1 MLNPAAVA
9 KIASETAVVN
19 RLSTWIIAMVTRR
32 RAARTVKD
40 QPLDPSHGH
49 PAQENALPS
58 GLERLLDGANCV
70 LLREPLSGVLGV
82 HREDRAECSNERRR

>member
-19 RLSTWIIAMVTRR
+19 RSVDVDHRDGDEEKGGEDR
-32 RAARTVKD
+32 KD